1 MLAFCENSQDDVDS
15 LGLGSSAFL
24 GAVVLG
30 AAFFG
35 AGFVAVMVES
45 ALTGAFRVFEAI
57 FAEELAAGLFAAFVS
72 FAILVA
78 VAAEVL

>member
-1 MLAFCENSQDDVDS
+1 MDLLDLA
-15 LGLGSSAFL
+15 SSAFL

-35 AGFVAVMVES
+35 AGFVAVMVDPT
-45 ALTGAFRVFEAI
+45 LTGAFRVFEAI

-72 FAILVA
+72 FAILAA
-78 VAAEVL
+78 VAAVVL